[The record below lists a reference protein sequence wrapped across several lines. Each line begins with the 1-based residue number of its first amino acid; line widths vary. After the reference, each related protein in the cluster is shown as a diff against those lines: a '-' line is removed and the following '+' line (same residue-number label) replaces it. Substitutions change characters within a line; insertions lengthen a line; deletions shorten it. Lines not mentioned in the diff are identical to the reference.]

1 METSHEYS
9 QGGGFVSKHCLFSFH
24 LSSSAPVG
32 GLDSLS
38 PSATRWYCFSRHLP
52 ASSAPLR
59 HRPPGKQGL
68 PVFFIFFKHLLVNVV
83 EDKVLE

>member
-1 METSHEYS
+1 MNTLKE
-9 QGGGFVSKHCLFSFH
+9 VVLFLNTVF
-24 LSSSAPVG
+24 SAFTFPALLVG